1 MSGGRN
7 DYIIDAAKAR
17 CTGPIDISL
26 AGYVT
31 DGGTY
36 ILATSPRWSDSGRL
50 RDLIA
55 ILPGPLEGTRV
66 IPLWLAVDPDLVAD
80 LRAALD
86 GQEEAA

>member
-1 MSGGRN
+1 MSSGRN

-26 AGYVT
+26 AGYIT

-36 ILATSPRWSDSGRL
+36 ILASRPEWTDSGRP
-50 RDLIA
+50 RDLVA
-55 ILPGPLEGTRV
+55 VLTAPLQGTRV
-66 IPLWLAVDPDLVAD
+66 IPLWPAVNPDLVAD